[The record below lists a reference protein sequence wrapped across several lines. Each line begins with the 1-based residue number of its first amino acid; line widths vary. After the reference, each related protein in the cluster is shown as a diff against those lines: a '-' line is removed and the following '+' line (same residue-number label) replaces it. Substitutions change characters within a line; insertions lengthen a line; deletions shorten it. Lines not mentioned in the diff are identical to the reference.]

1 MRMNP
6 QDATTRNARKFYVNA
21 WVKLSMRG
29 GIVYIGKVR
38 EPIPAN
44 PTNPTSYF
52 QVQLLFRLEVADV
65 PRPPGAYR
73 RRHLT
78 RLSSQEVE
86 MYKTQIEN
94 ARHAQH
100 RRLSTPGWRIEKGK
114 SACCAKTES

>member
-6 QDATTRNARKFYVNA
+6 QDATTRNPRKFYVND
-21 WVKLSMRG
+21 WVKLFMRG
-29 GIVYIGKVR
+29 GIVYIGKIR

-52 QVQLLFRLEVADV
+52 QVQLLFPLEVADEPDV
-65 PRPPGAYR
+65 RVR

-100 RRLSTPGWRIEKGK
+100 RRLSTPGWMRKRQFGGGG
-114 SACCAKTES
+114 SSMR